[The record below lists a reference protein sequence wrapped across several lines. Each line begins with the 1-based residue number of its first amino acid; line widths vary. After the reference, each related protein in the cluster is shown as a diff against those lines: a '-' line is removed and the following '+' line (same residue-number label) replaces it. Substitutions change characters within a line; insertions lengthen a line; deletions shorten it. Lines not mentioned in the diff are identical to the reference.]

1 MEAVRLWAR
10 GDIEDQGAFEAR
22 KARRREELEA
32 QFGAFGLVPD
42 YSKVDAQAE
51 PPGDCYLWPECL
63 SYWQAW
69 LGVQTQWR
77 TASGGLGGLV
87 RTGLDYAGVD
97 VHLVKRCRLKG
108 RAYRETWG
116 LLEKMETAALAAWSE
131 KADGE

>member
-1 MEAVRLWAR
+1 MEAVRLWAC

-42 YSKVDAQAE
+42 YSRVDAQAE
-51 PPGDCYLWPECL
+51 PPGDCYLWPEC
-63 SYWQAW
+63 SDVWQAW
-69 LGVQTQWR
+69 QAAQTQWR
-77 TASGGLGGLV
+77 TGMAG

-97 VHLVKRCRLKG
+97 VVLKVRGLKG

-116 LLEKMETAALAAWSE
+116 LLQRMEAAALAAWSE